1 MILFTKI
8 EVKIPNKKEKR
19 EENELTHLQRSVLRD
34 LRGEEEDN
42 ETEDKNFT
50 MGVADAIIDT
60 DNKLLFYEY
69 DGVTMVEALTESPVV
84 LAHGIEPIRAAFE
97 QQLSNSHS
105 RFGGEEEED
114 FEFEP
119 EEIDLKDVDLDTE
132 EAQAI
137 ESLKQYYNILRQEQ
151 KGED

>member
-8 EVKIPNKKEKR
+8 EVRIPNKKEKE

-34 LRGEEEDN
+34 LRGEDEDN
-42 ETEDKNFT
+42 EIEDKDYT
-50 MGVADAIIDT
+50 IEVADAIIDT

-69 DGVTMVEALTESPVV
+69 DGATMVEALTESPVV

-105 RFGGEEEED
+105 RFVGEEEED
-114 FEFEP
+114 FKFKP
-119 EEIDLKDVDLDTE
+119 EETDLKDVDLDT
-132 EAQAI
+132 
-137 ESLKQYYNILRQEQ
+137 
-151 KGED
+151 

>member
-8 EVKIPNKKEKR
+8 EVKIPNKKEKG

-42 ETEDKNFT
+42 EIEDKDFT
-50 MGVADAIIDT
+50 IGVADAIVDT

-69 DGVTMVEALTESPVV
+69 DGATMVEALAESPVV
-84 LAHGIEPIRAAFE
+84 LAHGLEPIRAAFE

-105 RFGGEEEED
+105 RFGGEEED
-114 FEFEP
+114 FEFEG
-119 EEIDLKDVDLDTE
+119 ENLEDVDIDTE
-132 EAQAI
+132 EAEAM
-137 ESLKQYYNILRQEQ
+137 EALKQYYDMLRQEQ
-151 KGED
+151 KGGD

>member
-8 EVKIPNKKEKR
+8 EVKIPNKKEKG

-42 ETEDKNFT
+42 ENEDKDYAI
-50 MGVADAIIDT
+50 GVADAIIDT

-69 DGVTMVEALTESPVV
+69 DGLTMVEALTESPVV
-84 LAHGIEPIRAAFE
+84 LAHGLEPIRAAFE

-105 RFGGEEEED
+105 RFGEEGEED
-114 FEFEP
+114 FEFES

-132 EAQAI
+132 EAQAV

-151 KGED
+151 KGD

>member
-8 EVKIPNKKEKR
+8 EVRIPNKKEKE

-42 ETEDKNFT
+42 EIEDKDYT
-50 MGVADAIIDT
+50 IGVADAIVDT
-60 DNKLLFYEY
+60 DNRLLFYEY
-69 DGVTMVEALTESPVV
+69 DGVTMVEELTGSPVV
-84 LAHGIEPIRAAFE
+84 LAHGLEPIRAAFE

-114 FEFEP
+114 FELEP
-119 EEIDLKDVDLDTE
+119 EEIDLKGVDLDTE
-132 EAQAI
+132 EAEAI
-137 ESLKQYYNILRQEQ
+137 EALKQYYDILRQEQ
-151 KGED
+151 KGD

>member
-8 EVKIPNKKEKR
+8 EIKIPNKKEKR

-34 LRGEEEDN
+34 LRGEEDDN
-42 ETEDKNFT
+42 ETEDKNYT
-50 MGVADAIIDT
+50 LGVADAIIDT

-84 LAHGIEPIRAAFE
+84 LAHGIEPIIAAFE

-114 FEFEP
+114 FEFKP
-119 EEIDLKDVDLDTE
+119 EEVNLKGVDLDTE
-132 EAQAI
+132 EAEAI
-137 ESLKQYYNILRQEQ
+137 EALKQYYDILRQEQ

>member
-8 EVKIPNKKEKR
+8 EVRIPNKKEKG

-42 ETEDKNFT
+42 EIEDKDFT

-69 DGVTMVEALTESPVV
+69 DGVTMVEALAESPVV
-84 LAHGIEPIRAAFE
+84 LAHGLEPIRAAFE

-105 RFGGEEEED
+105 RFSEEEEED
-114 FEFEP
+114 FEFE
-119 EEIDLKDVDLDTE
+119 EVDLEDIDIDAEETE
-132 EAQAI
+132 AI
-137 ESLKQYYNILRQEQ
+137 EALKQYYNILRQEQ
-151 KGED
+151 KGEEN